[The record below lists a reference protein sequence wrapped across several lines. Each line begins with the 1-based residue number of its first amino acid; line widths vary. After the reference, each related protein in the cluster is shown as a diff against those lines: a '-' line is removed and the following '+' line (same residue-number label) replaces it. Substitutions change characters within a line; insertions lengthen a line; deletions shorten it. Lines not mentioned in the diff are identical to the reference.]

1 MAAPKGEKELERLFN
16 EVINDISVNNKS
28 LIASLKGRLA
38 ASTFYIMLKDEEK
51 SKIYARACED
61 RADQM
66 ADEILEIADNG
77 SNKDNVIVQRDRL
90 RIDSRKWLLAKLQ
103 PKKYG
108 DRLDVEHSGNI
119 TLIFDADD
127 KNA

>member
-1 MAAPKGEKELERLFN
+1 MAAPKGKDKLDQLFD
-16 EVINDISVNNKS
+16 EVIIDISANGKS

-38 ASTFYIMLKDEEK
+38 ASTFYELLKDEIK

-66 ADEILEIADNG
+66 ADEILAIADEG

-119 TLIFDADD
+119 TLIFDSDD